1 MSRVVLIT
9 QLQQTLMQLLDLE
22 IQATLSEIPTQQ
34 LLETLKER
42 LTANPATA
50 EEQATLKTL
59 FQPIGHV
66 PDEEP
71 LLTDIPEHVSVGWIV
86 TKLGIAHSSF
96 YRSVH
101 NILLFPILRI
111 GNRPYYLKADVLVL
125 FDKVRGKGS
134 YFLGRMASKLKSG
147 GG

>member
-9 QLQQTLMQLLDLE
+9 QLQQTLKQLWDLE

-42 LTANPATA
+42 LCANPATA
-50 EEQATLKTL
+50 EEQAALTAL
-59 FQPIGHV
+59 FQSIGHV
-66 PDEEP
+66 PNEEP
-71 LLTDIPEHVSVGWIV
+71 LSTDIPEHVSVGWII
-86 TKLGIAHSSF
+86 TKLGIGHSSF

-101 NILLFPILRI
+101 NILLFPILKI

-125 FDKVRGKGS
+125 FDKVKGKGT
-134 YFLGRMASKLKSG
+134 YFLGRMASKLKQGQS
-147 GG
+147 